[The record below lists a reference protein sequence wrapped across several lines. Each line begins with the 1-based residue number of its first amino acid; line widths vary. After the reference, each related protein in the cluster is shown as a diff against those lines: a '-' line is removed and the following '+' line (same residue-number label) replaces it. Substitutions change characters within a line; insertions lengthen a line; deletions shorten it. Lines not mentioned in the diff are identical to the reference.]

1 MIARTSAFVL
11 CTCLSLAVAQAPLT
25 FDVASIKPNNSGSIA
40 QSVRFYPPSG
50 RVTITNG
57 TLKGLMLQAFQLQ
70 ESQLVGGPG
79 WIASDHFDIVANS
92 EQENLSPQQRWLMI
106 KALIVDRFKLKV
118 HTESREQS
126 VFALVLSRKDGA
138 LGEHLHKSSTDCA
151 NMRPPTAPPPAFDPA
166 HPPPCGVI
174 MGGPGQMTLR
184 GVPIEWVTKQLAAR
198 VGRAVIDGTGL
209 TGYFDLDLEFTPQA
223 RVGDAADPAADR
235 PADPGASIYTALQE
249 QLGLK
254 LESQKHAVDVLVIDS
269 AEHPT
274 EG

>member
-1 MIARTSAFVL
+1 VRTVLLAAFVL
-11 CTCLSLAVAQAPLT
+11 AQAPLV

-50 RVTITNG
+50 RVTITNA

-70 ESQLVGGPG
+70 QSQVVGGPG
-79 WIASDHFDIVANS
+79 WIESDHFDIVANS
-92 EQENLSPQQRWLMI
+92 EQDNLTPPQRWLMI
-106 KALIVDRFKLKV
+106 KALIVERFKLVV

-151 NMRPPTAPPPAFDPA
+151 TMRPPTAPPPAFDPA
-166 HPPPCGVI
+166 HPPPCGTI
-174 MGGPGQMTLR
+174 MGGPGRMTLR
-184 GVPIEWVTKQLAAR
+184 GVTMDWVAKQLAAR
-198 VGRAVIDGTGL
+198 VGRAVVDGTGL
-209 TGYFDLDLEFTPQA
+209 TGYFDLDLEFTPQT
-223 RVGDAADPAADR
+223 RVGDATDPAADR
-235 PADPGASIYTALQE
+235 PADTGASIYTALQE

-254 LESQKHAVDVLVIDS
+254 LESQKRSVDVLVIDS